1 MHCATNSMIGPVVPQ
16 TTEWQRIG
24 NEIDA
29 AMISARVNFV
39 KVRWLHRLVRVSLLT
54 FILF

>member
-1 MHCATNSMIGPVVPQ
+1 MLRLSDCARDGIRTVIPQ

-29 AMISARVNFV
+29 AMIFARTYFV
-39 KVRWLHRLVRVSLLT
+39 SVDAHKSFDIPLKA
-54 FILF
+54 